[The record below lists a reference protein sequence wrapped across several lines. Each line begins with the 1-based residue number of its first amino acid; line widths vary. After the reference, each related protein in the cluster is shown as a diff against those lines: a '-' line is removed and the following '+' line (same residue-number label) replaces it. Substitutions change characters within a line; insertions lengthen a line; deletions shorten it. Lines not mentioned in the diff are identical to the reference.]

1 MIRAAVVLAIAALLS
16 APAHASRS
24 CLNKNEAA
32 RTWPGRVLAIDD
44 DGCWTY
50 FRRGLNPAP
59 VDDSVSDRAANAQ
72 PTVPPPDLREWS
84 NTMAAMADTNT
95 AVQATPWIDRWP
107 DMIVVPPKPMSV
119 EPPQALIRTVLLA
132 IAILALC
139 VPLVAGPIRRHD
151 RTAQA
156 QNARRVPQM
165 MFKGELPRALLNF
178 VKRSLP

>member
-1 MIRAAVVLAIAALLS
+1 MIRAAVILAISALLS

-24 CLNKNEAA
+24 CLDKNEAA

-59 VDDSVSDRAANAQ
+59 VDDSVSDPTANAQPTVAQ

-84 NTMAAMADTNT
+84 NTMAAMPDINP

-107 DMIVVPPKPMSV
+107 DTIVAPAKPV
-119 EPPQALIRTVLLA
+119 LLEPPQPLIRKVLLA
-132 IAILALC
+132 IAIVALC
-139 VPLVAGPIRRHD
+139 VPLVA
-151 RTAQA
+151 
-156 QNARRVPQM
+156 VPFGGMIEQ
-165 MFKGELPRALLNF
+165 R
-178 VKRSLP
+178 KRKTRDGYFT